1 MARVEELN
9 ARLYSRNVPSSAPP
23 MVFSPRPVQT
33 KYCKQPILDVH
44 VAPSVPIRNSGPV
57 AFLPGDGAPFSG
69 FDVDVDS
76 TLRNIDFALQRHPMA
91 VYVPQSAS
99 DLYNSAAPRP
109 QPVQQPHPMLF
120 ASVVAAPRAGP
131 PASPLVFN
139 NVRLREPI
147 SRL

>member
-1 MARVEELN
+1 
-9 ARLYSRNVPSSAPP
+9 
-23 MVFSPRPVQT
+23 
-33 KYCKQPILDVH
+33 
-44 VAPSVPIRNSGPV
+44 
-57 AFLPGDGAPFSG
+57 
-69 FDVDVDS
+69 
-76 TLRNIDFALQRHPMA
+76 MA

-99 DLYNSAAPRP
+99 DLYNAAAPRP